1 MRTFYRLIIL
11 IITIT
16 FLTTYNPGRI
26 DFFPKNEILFLKIK
40 SIKIINNKTISSNEI
55 IDKLSHI
62 YEQNILF
69 INREDLETPL
79 KSIHFLNKIEVKKK
93 YPNTIIIKVYETQPV
108 AVLYKQNNKYI
119 IDNLSN
125 LIPLNKNI
133 EKNNLPNVFGFGA
146 EKNFINFLNQ
156 LDKNN
161 FPKNKIRNYYYF
173 QINRWDVE
181 LLGKQIIKFPADKI
195 SDAIQQSIKLLSRKD
210 FENYNLIDLRLH
222 DKIVVK

>member
-79 KSIHFLNKIEVKKK
+79 KSIHFLNKIEVKK
-93 YPNTIIIKVYETQPV
+93 
-108 AVLYKQNNKYI
+108 
-119 IDNLSN
+119 
-125 LIPLNKNI
+125 NI
-133 EKNNLPNVFGFGA
+133 
-146 EKNFINFLNQ
+146 
-156 LDKNN
+156 
-161 FPKNKIRNYYYF
+161 
-173 QINRWDVE
+173 QI
-181 LLGKQIIKFPADKI
+181 Q
-195 SDAIQQSIKLLSRKD
+195 
-210 FENYNLIDLRLH
+210 
-222 DKIVVK
+222 